1 MENYS
6 VLDKLRSLFSRQEA
20 SEEPEIETDLAAAS
34 LMLEVSWSDHEVGE
48 TELLTMRRLLSD
60 LYGPSPEK
68 IGALIEDAR
77 ARLNENVGLHPYT
90 SFLNEHLDEEA
101 RFQVICAL
109 WQLAIADDRVDKFE
123 EHTIRRASDLLYLSH
138 SRFIEAKLHA
148 KAQRS

>member
-1 MENYS
+1 M
-6 VLDKLRSLFSRQEA
+6 LDKLRSLFSSQEA

-34 LMLEVSWSDHEVGE
+34 LMLEVSWSDHDVGE

-60 LYGPSPEK
+60 LYGLSPEK
-68 IGALIEDAR
+68 IEALIEDAR
-77 ARLNENVGLHPYT
+77 ARLNDNVGLHPYT

-109 WQLAIADDRVDKFE
+109 WQLALADDRIDKFE

>member
-1 MENYS
+1 
-6 VLDKLRSLFSRQEA
+6 
-20 SEEPEIETDLAAAS
+20 
-34 LMLEVSWSDHEVGE
+34 
-48 TELLTMRRLLSD
+48 MRRLLSD
-60 LYGPSPEK
+60 LYGLSPEK
-68 IGALIEDAR
+68 IEALIEDAR

-109 WQLAIADDRVDKFE
+109 WQLALADDRIDKFE

-148 KAQRS
+148 KAHRY

>member
-1 MENYS
+1 M
-6 VLDKLRSLFSRQEA
+6 LDKLRSLFSSQEA
-20 SEEPEIETDLAAAS
+20 SEEPEIEMDLAAAS
-34 LMLEVSWSDHEVGE
+34 LMLEVSWSYHDVGE

-60 LYGPSPEK
+60 LYGLSPEK
-68 IGALIEDAR
+68 IEALIEDAR

-109 WQLAIADDRVDKFE
+109 WQLALADDRIDKFE

-148 KAQRS
+148 KAHRY

>member
-1 MENYS
+1 MEHYS
-6 VLDKLRSLFSRQEA
+6 VLDKLRSLFSSQEA

-34 LMLEVSWSDHEVGE
+34 LMLEVSWSDHAVGE

-60 LYGPSPEK
+60 LYGLSPEK
-68 IGALIEDAR
+68 IEALIEDAR

-109 WQLAIADDRVDKFE
+109 WQLALADDRIDKFE

>member
-1 MENYS
+1 M
-6 VLDKLRSLFSRQEA
+6 LDKLRSLFSSQEA

-34 LMLEVSWSDHEVGE
+34 LMLEVSWSDHDVGE
-48 TELLTMRRLLSD
+48 TELLAMRPLLSD
-60 LYGPSPEK
+60 LYGLSPEK
-68 IGALIEDAR
+68 IEALIEDAR

-109 WQLAIADDRVDKFE
+109 WQLALADDRIDKFE